1 MATGSLATPDL
12 LQRLSAARD
21 AETVAHA
28 ERTAELAVQLA
39 EHHGADRERA
49 RLAALIHDVAD
60 RYTEREL
67 LILAERYGVDVSL
80 TEARVPKL
88 LHGKIGADVLRRE
101 WGITDDELL
110 DAVRDHITGGAR
122 MGPLAKVLFVADK
135 LEPERDRHFGG
146 LDPIRQLAMVN
157 LEAAMLKLYAW
168 RMDQLLGA
176 GKPVDDALVTARN
189 QLIERTLGSG

>member
-1 MATGSLATPDL
+1 MATGSLVTSDL
-12 LQRLSAARD
+12 LQRLGAELD
-21 AETVAHA
+21 AETLAHS
-28 ERTAELAVQLA
+28 ERTAELAVQLG
-39 EHHGADRERA
+39 EHHGVDPERA

-60 RYTEREL
+60 CYSEREL
-67 LILAERYGVDVSL
+67 LVLAERYGIDVSL

-88 LHGKIGADVLRRE
+88 LHGKIGAEILRRD

-110 DAVRDHITGGAR
+110 DAVRDHITGGVR
-122 MGPLAKVLFVADK
+122 MGPLARVLFVADK

-146 LDPIRQLAMVN
+146 LDPIRQLAVVN

-168 RMDQLLGA
+168 RMDQLIGA
-176 GKPVDDALVTARN
+176 GKPLDNALVRARN

>member
-1 MATGSLATPDL
+1 MATGSLVTSDL
-12 LQRLSAARD
+12 LQRLGAELD
-21 AETVAHA
+21 AETLAHS

-39 EHHGADRERA
+39 EHHGVDPERA

-60 RYTEREL
+60 RYSDREL
-67 LILAERYGVDVSL
+67 LILAERYGIDVSL

-88 LHGKIGADVLRRE
+88 LHGKIGAEFLKRE

-146 LDPIRQLAMVN
+146 LDPIRQLAM
-157 LEAAMLKLYAW
+157 LKLYAW